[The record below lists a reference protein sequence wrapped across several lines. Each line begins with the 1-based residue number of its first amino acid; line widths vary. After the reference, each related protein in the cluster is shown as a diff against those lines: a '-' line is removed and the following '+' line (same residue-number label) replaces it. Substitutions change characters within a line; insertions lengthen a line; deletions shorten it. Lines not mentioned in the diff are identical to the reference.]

1 MTPLSR
7 RCSLLRFLC
16 ISCQIIY
23 WLSAVKF
30 LFLLPYLKLPV
41 FDQSLQIKVVWCH
54 FTSFLLHHACDYQ
67 MHVKQICML
76 KLVGNLWEILLCSP
90 LPSFYIFVTMYMCL
104 ELTTLMYMKGSWI
117 VRQSVGSTPCI
128 LGKAV
133 DCNYIRGPKYLEVK
147 TYALFSFELFNM

>member
-76 KLVGNLWEILLCSP
+76 KLVGDLWEIFCRVLHFLHSISLLQC
-90 LPSFYIFVTMYMCL
+90 MCL

-117 VRQSVGSTPCI
+117 VRQSVGSTPCL